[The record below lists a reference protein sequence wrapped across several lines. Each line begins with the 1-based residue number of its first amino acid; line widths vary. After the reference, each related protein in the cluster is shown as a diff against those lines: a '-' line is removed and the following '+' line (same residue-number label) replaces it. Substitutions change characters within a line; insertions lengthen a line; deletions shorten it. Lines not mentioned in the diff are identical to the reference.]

1 MPARY
6 GPGIFGR
13 SRWSSGICALFR
25 GGGRCLPG
33 SLTVAAEQKLNTS
46 QPSLSRQI
54 RDLEAEVG
62 VALMTRSAQGIEL
75 TAAGKAFLDH
85 ARMALLQAE
94 AAKEAALRAAQPP
107 KPAFALGFLS
117 GAEIDLLPEVSRV
130 LREAFPGIDIRL
142 SSDYS
147 PSLAKALMRRKLDA
161 AFIRAEENMEDLSSR
176 RVRTDPLVF
185 VFPSNHRLAQH
196 AAIAPQEIVNET
208 FYLPSK
214 AAPAVRRAVLAYFNG
229 AGVDLK
235 PEHEVHNVVHA
246 ISMITSTRAVMMLPA
261 YTKRYLPDTITTR
274 PVQGEAPTL
283 DLILAYHK
291 ANTSPILK
299 LLLSKVGQLVATPAQ
314 RCAGRLLLKR
324 PVSFTSPVGR
334 GRRVAPGEGL
344 LPLVCI
350 SSPDLLCN
358 RPSPRRGEVKV
369 AMLARDWRAAKT

>member
-1 MPARY
+1 MELRHLRY
-6 GPGIFGR
+6 FV
-13 SRWSSGICALFR
+13 AVADA
-25 GGGRCLPG
+25 G

-107 KPAFALGFLS
+107 KPTFALGFLS

-147 PSLAKALMRRKLDA
+147 PVLAKALMRRKLDA
-161 AFIRAEENMEDLSSR
+161 AFIRAEENMEDLSCK

-185 VFPSNHRLAQH
+185 VFPSDHRLASQE
-196 AAIAPQEIVNET
+196 AIAPEEIVNET

-214 AAPAVRRAVLAYFNG
+214 SAPAVRHIVLEYFNR
-229 AGVDLK
+229 AGIDLK
-235 PEHEVHNVVHA
+235 PDQEVHNVVHA
-246 ISMITSTRAVMMLPA
+246 ISMITSTRGIMLLPA
-261 YTKRYLPDTITTR
+261 YTKRYLPESITTR
-274 PVQGEAPTL
+274 PVKGEVPTL
-283 DLILAYHK
+283 DLVIAYHK
-291 ANTSPILK
+291 ANNSPILK
-299 LLLSKVGQLVATPAQ
+299 LLLASVGKLVAAPA
-314 RCAGRLLLKR
+314 
-324 PVSFTSPVGR
+324 
-334 GRRVAPGEGL
+334 
-344 LPLVCI
+344 
-350 SSPDLLCN
+350 
-358 RPSPRRGEVKV
+358 
-369 AMLARDWRAAKT
+369 